1 MNWVI
6 AAYTVFWVAIFGY
19 LILLARKQKK
29 LDHRLDELKSM
40 LEQADQKE

>member
-19 LILLARKQKK
+19 VVLLSRKQKD
-29 LDHRLDELKSM
+29 LARRLDELKSV
-40 LEQADQKE
+40 LEQTDQND